1 MGRKRSSFAFLAL
14 GTLAVVALVAMAC
27 TREVEVEKVVKE
39 TVVVE
44 KPVEKTIEKT
54 VVVEK
59 EKTVVVEKP
68 VEKIVE
74 KEKTV
79 EKTVVVVQTATPL
92 PATPTPTPKPK
103 AAVNWKIGMPADVT
117 STNFWNI
124 LGPASTAY
132 NFYAFLNMYP
142 APMVLSDQR
151 FDYVPLVAADFPSDL
166 KQEGDF
172 WTTTVKF
179 QKGIKWSD
187 GTEVTAHD
195 FVFTIQTALEF
206 QLTGN
211 WTSNVDP
218 EIVSKAE
225 ATDDYTVKITFKKK
239 PGLAQWQFGLAQQLF
254 AQKKYWEPKVA
265 AARATAGTIEDK
277 RKALY
282 TADNAGEPTAGEM
295 VFKKWEKGAFVQL
308 EKNKNYFWSGSK
320 VKEYAKGGYEETTKA
335 GTFKTGDTT
344 GDVKLQV
351 ERGPFADSVTYNVYG
366 SQDAAVLAVR
376 GADIEYFLSPLGL
389 SAGLRSQ
396 VTGKPG
402 IATFQNPSNGFRYL
416 GFNTRRA
423 PMDDKAFRQAVAI
436 LIDKVFLTRDIL
448 QNTAEPIDTVVP
460 VGNGFWHN
468 PGVKKFGTTADGKNM
483 TREQR
488 ITEVVALLKA
498 NGYTWDKEPKWN
510 AADRRVEAGSG
521 LKKAG
526 VAVKEMELLSPSA
539 GYDPLRATS
548 AIWIEQWLK
557 EAGIPIKANLT
568 GFNPIVDLVFTQQNF
583 DMWILGWGLTIY
595 PDYVADFF
603 HSKQAI
609 KEGQNAGGYNNP
621 AFDKAADEFL
631 AETDLNKAKE
641 KALKLQETIADEL
654 PYVTLFAVPILEV
667 YRPDKVKFAYTD
679 VLDGVQNYFQGINGP
694 LATTKFE

>member
-1 MGRKRSSFAFLAL
+1 MGRKGSKFAFLAL
-14 GTLAVVALVAMAC
+14 GALAAFALAAAAC

-59 EKTVVVEKP
+59 P

-79 EKTVVVVQTATPL
+79 EKTVVVIQTATPL
-92 PATPTPTPKPK
+92 PATPTATPKPK
-103 AAVNWKIGMPADVT
+103 AAVAWKIGMPADVT
-117 STNFWNI
+117 TTNIWNI
-124 LGPASTAY
+124 LGPGATAY

-142 APMVLSDQR
+142 YPMALSDQR
-151 FDYVPLVAADFPSDL
+151 FDYVPSVNADVPTEL
-166 KQEGDF
+166 KQEGDL
-172 WTTTVKF
+172 WTSTMKF
-179 QKGIKWSD
+179 KSGVKWSD
-187 GTEVTAHD
+187 GTEITAQD
-195 FVFTIQTALEF
+195 FVFTVQTSLEF
-206 QLTGN
+206 ELTGN
-211 WTSNVDP
+211 WASNIDKD
-218 EIVSKAE
+218 IVSKAE
-225 ATDDYTVKITFKKK
+225 ALDNSTVKITFKKK
-239 PGLAQWQFGLAQQLF
+239 PGLAQWQYGLAGQVF
-254 AQKKYWEPKVA
+254 VQKKYWEPKVA
-265 AARATAGTIEDK
+265 AARATAGTTEDK

-282 TADNAGEPTAGEM
+282 TADNAGEPVAGEM

-308 EKNKNYFWSGSK
+308 EKNPNYYWAGSTAK
-320 VKEYAKGGYEETTKA
+320 LYAKGGYEETTKA

-351 ERGPFADSVTYNVYG
+351 NRGPFADSVTYNVYG

-468 PGVKKFGTTADGKNM
+468 PNVKKFGTTADGKNM

-488 ITEVVALLKA
+488 ITEAVALLKA

-521 LKKAG
+521 LKKSG

-557 EAGIPIKANLT
+557 EAGIPVKANLT

-603 HSKQAI
+603 HSKQAV

-631 AETDLNKAKE
+631 AETDLAKAKE

-679 VLDGVQNYFQGINGP
+679 VLDGVQNYFQQINGP